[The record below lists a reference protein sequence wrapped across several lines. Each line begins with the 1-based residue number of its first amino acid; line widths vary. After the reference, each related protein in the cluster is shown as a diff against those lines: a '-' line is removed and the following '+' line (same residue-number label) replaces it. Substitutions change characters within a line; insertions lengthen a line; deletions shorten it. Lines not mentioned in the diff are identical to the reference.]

1 MHVGVQRQP
10 RAWQSQT
17 VQCGLPGVKVADHTA
32 CAMSKVA
39 ALDRL
44 NHPPAVGPRLKQ
56 TSLPAET
63 LGIACAVA
71 ALPASAQFQKPAD
84 AIEHRKAA
92 FTVMASHFGRLTAM
106 TNGRIPSDAKW
117 PLKTPTSR

>member
-1 MHVGVQRQP
+1 
-10 RAWQSQT
+10 
-17 VQCGLPGVKVADHTA
+17 
-32 CAMSKVA
+32 MSKVA

-44 NHPPAVGPRLKQ
+44 NHPPAVRPPLKQ